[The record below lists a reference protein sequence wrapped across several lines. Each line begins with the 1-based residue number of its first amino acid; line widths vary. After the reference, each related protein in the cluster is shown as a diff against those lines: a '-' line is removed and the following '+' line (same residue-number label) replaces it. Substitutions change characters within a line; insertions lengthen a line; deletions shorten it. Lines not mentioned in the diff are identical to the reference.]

1 MTAIRLAPAAV
12 LAAALGLAA
21 GTASAETVR
30 IGIAAE
36 PYPPFFV
43 ADASGQWT
51 GWEIDV
57 ANALCAKM
65 QAECEIVPTSWDG
78 LIPELNGNKI
88 DAIMASMTIT
98 GDRQQVIDFSD
109 PYYSAGAVLVG
120 AKDAPDYAGPE
131 SLAGKVVG
139 VQQSTIHQPY
149 AEQYFTDAEIKVYQ
163 TQDEANNDLASG
175 RIDYTQADVLA
186 MNDFVASETGAACCR
201 IVGAVEADPAIL
213 GEGIGVGLRKG
224 DEALKARFDE
234 AIAAIYADGSFDEV
248 TGRYFDGVDIK
259 AER

>member
-1 MTAIRLAPAAV
+1 MTSIRLA

-21 GTASAETVR
+21 GAAAAEPIR

-51 GWEIDV
+51 GWEIDI

-78 LIPELNGNKI
+78 LIPELTGGKI
-88 DAIMASMTIT
+88 DAIMASMSIT
-98 GDRQQVIDFSD
+98 EDRRQVIDFSA
-109 PYYSAGAVLVG
+109 PYYRTGAVLVG
-120 AKDAPDYAGPE
+120 AKDAPDYTGPE

-149 AEQYFTDAEIKVYQ
+149 AEKYFPEAEIKVYQ

-186 MNDFVASETGAACCR
+186 MTDFVASEAGAACCR
-201 IVGAVEADPAIL
+201 IVGEVADDPAIL

-224 DEALKARFDE
+224 DDALKAKFDE
-234 AIAAIYADGSFDEV
+234 AIAAINADGTFDEI
-248 TGRYFDGVDIK
+248 TGRYFEGVDIK
-259 AER
+259 AGN

>member
-1 MTAIRLAPAAV
+1 MTAIRLAF
-12 LAAALGLAA
+12 AAAIGLAA
-21 GTASAETVR
+21 GTASAETIR

-51 GWEIDV
+51 GWEVDI

-65 QAECEIVPTSWDG
+65 QAECEIVPTAWDG
-78 LIPELNGNKI
+78 LIPELTGNKI
-88 DAIMASMTIT
+88 DAIMASMSIT
-98 GDRQQVIDFSD
+98 EDRKQVIAFSE
-109 PYYSAGAVLVG
+109 PYYSTPAVLVG

-149 AEQYFTDAEIKVYQ
+149 AETYFTDAEIRVYQ

-186 MNDFVASETGAACCR
+186 MQDFVATDTGAACCR
-201 IVGAVEADPAIL
+201 IVGEVADDPAIL

-224 DEALKARFDE
+224 DDALKARFDE
-234 AIAAIYADGSFDEV
+234 AIAAINADGTFDEI
-248 TGRYFDGVDIK
+248 TGRYFKDVDIK
-259 AER
+259 AAR